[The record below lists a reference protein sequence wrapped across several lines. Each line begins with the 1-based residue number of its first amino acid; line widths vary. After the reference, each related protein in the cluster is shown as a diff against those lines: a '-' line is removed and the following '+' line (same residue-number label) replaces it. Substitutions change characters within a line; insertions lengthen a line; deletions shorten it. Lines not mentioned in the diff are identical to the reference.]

1 MKHTMQGQ
9 TVRNWGKATAI
20 PVALLLTLFTLA
32 ACVFPIQAPTPE
44 SAADAPTT
52 ADAPAALDPLQAY
65 AAALQDAKV
74 ADPEEIFDG
83 LTAIIPDNATL
94 TWEPAGERV
103 LVSTWTSWNGYDTQV
118 GMEIPLTREVWVTAV
133 PQLQGFC
140 QTYAATA
147 ETPLTLR
154 LEQLLGLPPNNG
166 KTRVVEMWVNP
177 ADLFRP
183 SPDGEI
189 DDTVA
194 ELELPGPERFA
205 SQQDYEFHR
214 DWYNLQ
220 LSIDDYDNPAKGYP
234 WTRLGYTYDWGN
246 PDSEVGL
253 SEFVITA
260 GSTIKIENVYET
272 TAYCMP

>member
-32 ACVFPIQAPTPE
+32 ACVFPIQAPAPE
-44 SAADAPTT
+44 PAADAPTT
-52 ADAPAALDPLQAY
+52 AAAPAALDPLQAY

-83 LTAIIPDNATL
+83 LTAITPDNETL

-118 GMEIPLTREVWVTAV
+118 GQEIPLTREVWVTAV

-166 KTRVVEMWVNP
+166 KTRVVEMWVDP

-272 TAYCMP
+272 AAYCTP

>member
-32 ACVFPIQAPTPE
+32 ACVFPIQAPAPE
-44 SAADAPTT
+44 PAADTPTT

-118 GMEIPLTREVWVTAV
+118 GQEIPLTREVWVTAV

-166 KTRVVEMWVNP
+166 KTRVVEMWVDP

-272 TAYCMP
+272 AAYCTP

>member
-1 MKHTMQGQ
+1 
-9 TVRNWGKATAI
+9 
-20 PVALLLTLFTLA
+20 
-32 ACVFPIQAPTPE
+32 
-44 SAADAPTT
+44 
-52 ADAPAALDPLQAY
+52 
-65 AAALQDAKV
+65 
-74 ADPEEIFDG
+74 
-83 LTAIIPDNATL
+83 
-94 TWEPAGERV
+94 
-103 LVSTWTSWNGYDTQV
+103 
-118 GMEIPLTREVWVTAV
+118 
-133 PQLQGFC
+133 
-140 QTYAATA
+140 
-147 ETPLTLR
+147 
-154 LEQLLGLPPNNG
+154 
-166 KTRVVEMWVNP
+166 MWVNP

-183 SPDGEI
+183 SPDGEV

-220 LSIDDYDNPAKGYP
+220 LSIDDYDNPAKNYP

-272 TAYCMP
+272 AAYCTQ

>member
-44 SAADAPTT
+44 PAAASTT
-52 ADAPAALDPLQAY
+52 ADAPAALDPQQAY

-74 ADPEEIFDG
+74 AEPEEVFDG
-83 LTAIIPDNATL
+83 LTAIIADNTAL
-94 TWEPAGERV
+94 TWQPETERV

-118 GMEIPLTREVWVTAV
+118 GKEIPLTREIWVTAV

-183 SPDGEI
+183 SPDGEV

-260 GSTIKIENVYET
+260 GATIKIENVYET
-272 TAYCMP
+272 AAYCTP

>member
-9 TVRNWGKATAI
+9 TVRNWRKATTIA
-20 PVALLLTLFTLA
+20 VALLLTLFTLA

-44 SAADAPTT
+44 PAAASTT
-52 ADAPAALDPLQAY
+52 ADAPAALDPQQAY

-74 ADPEEIFDG
+74 AEPEEVFDG
-83 LTAIIPDNATL
+83 LTAIIADNTAL
-94 TWEPAGERV
+94 TWQPETERV

-118 GMEIPLTREVWVTAV
+118 GKEIPLTREIWVTAV

-183 SPDGEI
+183 SPDGEV

-246 PDSEVGL
+246 PASEVGL

-260 GSTIKIENVYET
+260 GATIKIENVYET
-272 TAYCMP
+272 TAYCTQY

>member
-1 MKHTMQGQ
+1 MKHTKQGQ
-9 TVRNWGKATAI
+9 TVHNWGKATAI

-52 ADAPAALDPLQAY
+52 ADAPTALDPLQAY

-83 LTAIIPDNATL
+83 LTAIIPDNVTL
-94 TWEPAGERV
+94 TWEAAGERV

-118 GMEIPLTREVWVTAV
+118 GHEIPLTREVWVTAV

-140 QTYAATA
+140 QTYAVTA

-166 KTRVVEMWVNP
+166 KTRVVEMWVDP

-183 SPDGEI
+183 SPDSEI

-220 LSIDDYDNPAKGYP
+220 LSIDDYDDTAKGYP

-272 TAYCMP
+272 AAYCTP